1 MSSKADIPRFE
12 LILSQRS
19 EQHLLW
25 KKPWPSFS
33 LSIEGEKI
41 LAPSFVRWIIN
52 DVRAINEFRLKPT
65 KFSDFWVDI
74 VAQIWYSVKKT
85 IYSSEES
92 SSSKRAG
99 AFFNPFVMVYL
110 PCLGFSVINITAP
123 HPLFKKSFEKSPR
136 PSYESWLLHR
146 VQYKYQGYLPK
157 QYQVTATP
165 VSSHELQSC
174 RRRRPGHWLEITMLR
189 YLVPRLPQV
198 NIN

>member
-74 VAQIWYSVKKT
+74 VAQIWYSVKK
-85 IYSSEES
+85 
-92 SSSKRAG
+92 
-99 AFFNPFVMVYL
+99 NYL
-110 PCLGFSVINITAP
+110 LLWRIFI
-123 HPLFKKSFEKSPR
+123 FKKGRSFFQPFR
-136 PSYESWLLHR
+136 H
-146 VQYKYQGYLPK
+146 GLP
-157 QYQVTATP
+157 
-165 VSSHELQSC
+165 
-174 RRRRPGHWLEITMLR
+174 TMLR
-189 YLVPRLPQV
+189 LLSNQHHCTPPPILKKLWKKSSPLLRILTFAPSPV
-198 NIN
+198 